1 MQVPPPTPFTIEESI
16 RFVTTQ
22 LGAFFQRSRRV
33 LLLAS
38 QGLLDICRVTLTFES
53 TEELLEVHRWW
64 QRVRAGEEEGGR
76 ERETR
81 GTEIDVNTL

>member
-1 MQVPPPTPFTIEESI
+1 M
-16 RFVTTQ
+16 TTQ
-22 LGAFFQRSRRV
+22 LGAFLQRSHRV

-38 QGLLDICRVTLTFES
+38 QGLLDICRVALTFES

-64 QRVRAGEEEGGR
+64 QRVRAGEEEEGGR
-76 ERETR
+76 EREMR